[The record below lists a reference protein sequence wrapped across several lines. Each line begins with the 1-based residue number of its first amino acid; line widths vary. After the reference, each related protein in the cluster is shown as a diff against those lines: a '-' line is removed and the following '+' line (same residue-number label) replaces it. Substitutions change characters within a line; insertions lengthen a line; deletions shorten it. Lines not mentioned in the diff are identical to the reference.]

1 MVKLCILNYI
11 ISDKYS
17 YGECGEWPL
26 CQQNQGYLGPRLN
39 GENIE
44 SLF

>member
-17 YGECGEWPL
+17 YML
-26 CQQNQGYLGPRLN
+26 SV
-39 GENIE
+39 E
-44 SLF
+44 SGHYVNKIKVI